1 MHNLLLILALALLA
15 NGCATKNHI
24 PLPDQNMANASGH
37 DLANLQRGHRIYLTQ
52 CSRCHEAKMPSQISR
67 TDWHIVT
74 PGMAWNAGISEAD
87 EAAVLNYI
95 LASL

>member
-1 MHNLLLILALALLA
+1 MALALLA
-15 NGCATKNHI
+15 NGCATRTNI
-24 PLPDQNMANASGH
+24 PIPDLKMANESGH
-37 DLANLQRGHRIYLTQ
+37 DLASLQRGHQIYLTQ

-67 TDWHIVT
+67 EDWHIVT

-95 LASL
+95 MASL